1 MRRARIVTCLW
12 GIVVILSAA
21 LMLDFLGEEAAAERI
36 RAACADPVTGSTT
49 DIGDAIA
56 ARVGN

>member
-1 MRRARIVTCLW
+1 
-12 GIVVILSAA
+12 
-21 LMLDFLGEEAAAERI
+21 MLDFLGEDAAAERI
-36 RAACADPVTGSTT
+36 RAACAEPVTGSTT

>member
-1 MRRARIVTCLW
+1 MQKILHDEGAECEVTAPMERLETFFINTVVEAQQQARPTSGAV
-12 GIVVILSAA
+12 
-21 LMLDFLGEEAAAERI
+21 
-36 RAACADPVTGSTT
+36 STT